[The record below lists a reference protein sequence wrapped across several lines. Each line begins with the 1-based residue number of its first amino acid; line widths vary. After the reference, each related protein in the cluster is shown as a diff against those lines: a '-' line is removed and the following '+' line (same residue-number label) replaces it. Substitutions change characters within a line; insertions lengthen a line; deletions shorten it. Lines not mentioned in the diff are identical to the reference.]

1 MKLTRTAN
9 YLLMFSLFLSGA
21 VRSAGMMHTHADARA
36 AFGNLRAMRAAC
48 AKSCL
53 REWRYQMARIAA

>member
-1 MKLTRTAN
+1 MKLTRAAD

-21 VRSAGMMHTHADARA
+21 VRAASLMHADEPARA
-36 AFGNLRAMRAAC
+36 AFGPLRAMRAKH

-53 REWRYQMARIAA
+53 REWRHLTAKAA